1 MHSGARS
8 GTLYRFSRSDSFMQR
23 RCPDCGSTGVRR
35 SHPGD
40 LDEPATTLL
49 RSRYYCRNCNKP
61 FWVLSARTYR
71 IGGIVLGALTLLGT
85 TAIIVISD

>member
-1 MHSGARS
+1 
-8 GTLYRFSRSDSFMQR
+8 MQR

-49 RSRYYCRNCNKP
+49 RSRYYCRNCGKL

-71 IGGIVLGALTLLGT
+71 IAAIVFGIVLAMLITFALSVA
-85 TAIIVISD
+85 TAG

>member
-1 MHSGARS
+1 
-8 GTLYRFSRSDSFMQR
+8 MQR

-35 SHPGD
+35 SHLGD

-49 RSRYYCRNCNKP
+49 RSRYYCRNCSKL

-71 IGGIVLGALTLLGT
+71 IAGIVFGLALTLLVT
-85 TAIIVISD
+85 VALIVVSAR

>member
-1 MHSGARS
+1 
-8 GTLYRFSRSDSFMQR
+8 MQR
-23 RCPDCGSTGVRR
+23 RCPNCGSTGVRR

-49 RSRYYCRNCNKP
+49 RSRYYCRNCSKL

-71 IGGIVLGALTLLGT
+71 IGGIVLGLVLALLVTVALS
-85 TAIIVISD
+85 VISTR

>member
-1 MHSGARS
+1 
-8 GTLYRFSRSDSFMQR
+8 MQR

-49 RSRYYCRNCNKP
+49 RSRYYCRNCSKL
-61 FWVLSARTYR
+61 FWVLRARTYR
-71 IGGIVLGALTLLGT
+71 IGGIVLGLVLTLLG
-85 TAIIVISD
+85 AVAVIVSAPDG